1 MLKAINIKWDTD
13 GDTEEL
19 LNNRKENH
27 ANLIIVSTNK
37 NKDLFKGNISELP
50 EELLNIQI
58 FAWDKRDGIYITIE

>member
-1 MLKAINIKWDTD
+1 MTKAPTLK
-13 GDTEEL
+13 EL
-19 LNNRKENH
+19 LQYRKENY
-27 ANLIIVSTNK
+27 ANLITVSTKK

>member
-1 MLKAINIKWDTD
+1 MEKAPTLK
-13 GDTEEL
+13 EL
-19 LNNRKENH
+19 LNNRKEH
-27 ANLIIVSTNK
+27 PASLIIVSTNK